1 MTNRR
6 AAAYLRPSFFHPAR
20 AIPMADQRIDALIPL
35 GPNDGMLA
43 ELCVRSVR
51 TFIHGLRTIYIVS
64 PTDPGIPGTVFIP
77 ESVFPFTMADV
88 REIVQISGRAGW
100 YLQQL
105 LKFYFPLVRPDCLDK
120 ILVVDADT
128 LFMNPVRFVEDGKTV
143 FNFGLEFHPPYFE
156 HMERVHPAFTK
167 AFLYSGICHCML
179 FDRFWVAELIHE
191 VERFHKSGPFWRI
204 FLEKTDPKHRNKSG
218 ASEYE
223 MYLSFAIRWH
233 APDIVLKRLRWT
245 NASDIAEV
253 RPDLHD
259 YVSIHWYKR
268 AAGLDPAALER
279 KIFTD
284 RGIPWI
290 PHP

>member
-1 MTNRR
+1 MTEHRV
-6 AAAYLRPSFFHPAR
+6 
-20 AIPMADQRIDALIPL
+20 DALIPL
-35 GPNDGMLA
+35 GPNDHILA
-43 ELCVRSVR
+43 GLCVRSVR
-51 TFIHGLRTIYIVS
+51 TFVQGVRTIYIVS
-64 PTDPGIPGTVFIP
+64 RTDPGIPGTVFVP
-77 ESVFPFTMADV
+77 EDAFPFTIG
-88 REIVQISGRAGW
+88 EVQDILQLPGQASGRAGW

-105 LKFYFPLVRPDCLDK
+105 LKFYFPLVRPDCLDR

-143 FNFGLEFHPPYFE
+143 FNFGLEFHLPYFQ
-156 HMERVHPAFTK
+156 HMERVHPALTK
-167 AFLYSGICHCML
+167 AFLYSGIAHCML
-179 FDRFWVAELIHE
+179 FDRSWVAELIHE
-191 VERFHKSGPFWRI
+191 VERFHRSGPFWRI
-204 FLEKTDPKHRNKSG
+204 FLEKTDPQHREKSG

-233 APDIVLKRLRWT
+233 APDIVIKRLRWS

-259 YVSIHWYKR
+259 YASIHWYKR
-268 AAGLDPAALER
+268 ADGLDPEALER

>member
-1 MTNRR
+1 MTEHRV
-6 AAAYLRPSFFHPAR
+6 
-20 AIPMADQRIDALIPL
+20 DALIPL
-35 GPNDGMLA
+35 GPNDRMLA

-51 TFIHGLRTIYIVS
+51 TFVHGLRTIYIVS
-64 PTDPGIPGTVFIP
+64 ATDPGIPGTVFVS
-77 ESVFPFTMADV
+77 EDAFPFTLAEV
-88 REIVQISGRAGW
+88 RDILQVSDRAGW

-105 LKFYFPLVRPDCLDK
+105 VKFHFPLVRPDCLDQF
-120 ILVVDADT
+120 LVVDADT
-128 LFMNPVRFVEDGKTV
+128 LFMNPVRFVEDGRMV

-156 HMERVHPAFTK
+156 HMERVHPALTK

-179 FDRFWVAELIHE
+179 FDRAWVAELIQE
-191 VERFHKSGPFWRI
+191 VENFHRSGPFWRI
-204 FLEKTDPKHRNKSG
+204 FLEQTDPRHRSASG

-233 APDIVLKRLRWT
+233 APDIVLKRLRWV
-245 NASDIAEV
+245 NASDIAGV

-268 AAGLDPAALER
+268 DSVMDTAALER
-279 KIFTD
+279 KIFAD

-290 PHP
+290 PYS